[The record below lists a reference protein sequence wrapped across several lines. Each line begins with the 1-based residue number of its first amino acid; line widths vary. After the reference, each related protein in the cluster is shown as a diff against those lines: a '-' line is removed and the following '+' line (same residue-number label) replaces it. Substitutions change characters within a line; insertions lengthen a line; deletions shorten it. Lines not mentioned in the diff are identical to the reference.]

1 MYQQLVELV
10 IMAVLRPE
18 EYFIWGVDYRVPVK
32 YGLLD
37 KRFLDEQRLSS
48 TYSSETFARES
59 MSIKF
64 RWTIKLFNC
73 WNLLRAY

>member
-1 MYQQLVELV
+1 MYQQLVELI

-48 TYSSETFARES
+48 TYSSETFAR
-59 MSIKF
+59 
-64 RWTIKLFNC
+64 RD
-73 WNLLRAY
+73 LREVIVIWL

>member
-1 MYQQLVELV
+1 MYQQLVELI

-48 TYSSETFARES
+48 TYSSEVFAR
-59 MSIKF
+59 
-64 RWTIKLFNC
+64 RD
-73 WNLLRAY
+73 LREVIVIWL